1 MPILTSDSEDLSV
14 PRAEDA
20 LEPRSEK
27 ALVALEPKL
36 VTALVALLVV
46 ADSLVKL
53 SVAWLVPMLTFCPES
68 LST

>member
-14 PRAEDA
+14 PRAED
-20 LEPRSEK
+20 
-27 ALVALEPKL
+27 ALEPKL

>member
-1 MPILTSDSEDLSV
+1 MPKVTSDSEDLSAL
-14 PRAEDA
+14 RADDA

-53 SVAWLVPMLTFCPES
+53 SVA
-68 LST
+68 